1 MNQYAARGVV
11 MERVSQ
17 RWFVVQVVQRIR
29 QSIPYGAAVT
39 EPIEMRTMNR
49 TLLPSRS
56 RILRRGCIATALRLA
71 FAAPVL
77 TAPVIGLAQ
86 VQSGITDLGT
96 LGGLWSQAYGV
107 SADGAVVVGSSR
119 TSGNTVGRAFLW
131 TQADGLT
138 DLGTLGGSRSAA
150 RGVSADGVVVVGY
163 ADLSNGYN
171 HAFLYTKRDGMVDL
185 GTLGGEWSSAWDVS
199 DDGSVVVGS
208 SKVTANT
215 TLENGTKI
223 LYLDNHAFRWTS
235 DAMVDLGTL
244 GGRESGASGVSSDG
258 SVIVGWAEISDR
270 SGRAFRWVQGA
281 GANGTTSFDTTG
293 NSGGA
298 MIDLGT
304 LGGNGSSATDVSADG
319 TVVVGDALVSGG
331 QVHAFRWIQG
341 NHADGVT
348 SFDTTGGSGGAMHD
362 LGTLGGGNSHAFG
375 VSANGAIVVGQ
386 AERGDGRWRAFRW
399 EEATGMQTVE
409 DWLRANGV
417 TVAHD
422 ITLGANATNSDGSV
436 VVGELA
442 SGHAFIARVS
452 GVGSGLLTP
461 ADVQQSLGVSANARG
476 MALRTAGTAVN
487 GAHSRPLMRR
497 VAPGQSTFWLAGDW
511 GRDDHGRRSG
521 SIGLAELGVGRNFGP
536 AQLNVSLGQTW
547 ARQNLA
553 QGSRARTG
561 GSYLLAEAL
570 IPLTG
575 KLWATVGGYGHWGKA
590 DLRRGYLNAGEQDH
604 STGKPDLDNWNLRAR
619 LDWEDA
625 WNAAG
630 ASFAPYADL
639 SYGEARMAAY
649 TETGGGFPARFEH
662 SKDKASELR
671 VGVNANKPLVNGWR
685 VLGSLEVAH
694 RLERN
699 GARTTGEVI
708 GLFGFDLDGGENR
721 RTWMRAGMGVEGALV
736 GGLASLT
743 LNVTNR
749 GEAQRH
755 WLAANWQKSF

>member
-77 TAPVIGLAQ
+77 TAPAIGSAQ
-86 VQSGITDLGT
+86 GQSGITDLGT
-96 LGGLWSQAYGV
+96 LGGTGSAALGVSADGTVVVGRARTTDDMAWRAFRWSSGGMVDLGTLGGTNSDAFGVSADGGVVVGSAHITGDTAWHAFRWTSAGGMVDLGTLGGASSTAYGV
-107 SADGAVVVGSSR
+107 SADGAVVVGSAMTAAVICCGYYWPHGLWLAFR
-119 TSGNTVGRAFLW
+119 WTSN
-131 TQADGLT
+131 
-138 DLGTLGGSRSAA
+138 
-150 RGVSADGVVVVGY
+150 
-163 ADLSNGYN
+163 
-171 HAFLYTKRDGMVDL
+171 DGMVDL
-185 GTLGGEWSSAWDVS
+185 GTLGGSYSDAVAASA
-199 DDGSVVVGS
+199 DGAVVVGDTQ
-208 SKVTANT
+208 TA
-215 TLENGTKI
+215 
-223 LYLDNHAFRWTS
+223 DFAHRAFRWTS
-235 DAMVDLGTL
+235 AGGMVDLGAL
-244 GGRESGASGVSSDG
+244 GGTDSWAKAVS
-258 SVIVGWAEISDR
+258 
-270 SGRAFRWVQGA
+270 
-281 GANGTTSFDTTG
+281 
-293 NSGGA
+293 
-298 MIDLGT
+298 L
-304 LGGNGSSATDVSADG
+304 DG
-319 TVVVGDALVSGG
+319 TVVVGAAATTGDVAF
-331 QVHAFRWIQG
+331 HAFRWVS
-341 NHADGVT
+341 DGGMV
-348 SFDTTGGSGGAMHD
+348 G
-362 LGTLGGGNSHAFG
+362 LGTLGGTESWAYG
-375 VSANGAIVVGQ
+375 VSA
-386 AERGDGRWRAFRW
+386 
-399 EEATGMQTVE
+399 
-409 DWLRANGV
+409 
-417 TVAHD
+417 
-422 ITLGANATNSDGSV
+422 DGSV
-436 VVGELA
+436 VVGEATIGGDLA
-442 SGHAFIARVS
+442 WRAFRWSSATGMQSVEDWLRAEGVSVQTDLTSVAYATNGDGSVVVGKLENEHAFIARVA
-452 GVGSGLLTP
+452 GAGSGLITL
-461 ADVQQSLGVSANARG
+461 ADVQYSLGLSANARG

-487 GAHSRPLMRR
+487 GAHSRPLIRR